1 MTNGIIALLRATGI
15 PLRNAH
21 EWHTLAADAAQH
33 QGEINGIPSL
43 RGRLVAANGGLAIM
57 MRGTEP
63 CLVHLHFFISDKRSA
78 QADVRI
84 ASDIDATKPGKSA
97 RLDAMAL
104 WKRYDCDTMNLNPVH
119 D

>member
-15 PLRNAH
+15 PLRDAH
-21 EWHTLAADAAQH
+21 EWHTLSAADAEH

-78 QADVRI
+78 QGG
-84 ASDIDATKPGKSA
+84 ATAPSVLTAPGKAA

-104 WKRYDCDTMNLNPVH
+104 WKRYDCDTMNLSPVH